1 MIALLRKD
9 PDNAAQPRREELTD
23 DGAYMAAL
31 YQKYK
36 AFLFRKAGSYTKD
49 PQTLE
54 DIVQDAVLRLLRNT
68 AKLRTLEPAALTA
81 YLALTV
87 RSAALNHLAA
97 ERRDTLDALPLD
109 DGEVQTDR
117 LRSSRSQ
124 PTLEEQ
130 VLLGLRDRKL
140 RTVIGRLPERDQTLL
155 TGKYFLELSTQE
167 LADDLGTTAVGVRVM
182 LSRARKRAMNE
193 LMREGILHG

>member
-1 MIALLRKD
+1 MIAILRRGTQKIVD
-9 PDNAAQPRREELTD
+9 PPDSNAAFL
-23 DGAYMAAL
+23 AAL

-36 AFLFRKAGSYTKD
+36 AFLFRKAGSYAKD

-130 VLLGLRDRKL
+130 VLLGLRDREL

>member
-1 MIALLRKD
+1 MIALLRKNL
-9 PDNAAQPRREELTD
+9 DNAAEPRREELD
-23 DGAYMAAL
+23 NDGAYMAAL

-36 AFLFRKAGSYTKD
+36 AFLFRKAGIYTKD

-130 VLLGLRDRKL
+130 VLLGLRDREL

-167 LADDLGTTAVGVRVM
+167 LADDLGTTAAGVRVM
-182 LSRARKRAMNE
+182 LSRARKRALNE

>member
-9 PDNAAQPRREELTD
+9 PDDAVHPRQEEPNND
-23 DGAYMAAL
+23 RAYMTTL
-31 YQKYK
+31 YQRYK
-36 AFLFRKAGSYTKD
+36 AFLFRKAGTYTRD

-54 DIVQDAVLRLLRNT
+54 DIVQDTLLRLIRNT
-68 AKLRTLEPAALTA
+68 TRLRTLEPAALTA

-87 RSAALNHLAA
+87 RSAALNHMEA
-97 ERRDTLDALPLD
+97 ERRDSLDALPLD

-130 VLLGLRDRKL
+130 VLLGLRDREL
-140 RTVIGRLPERDQTLL
+140 RTVIGRLPERDQALL

-167 LADDLGTTAVGVRVM
+167 LADDLGTTAAGVRVM
-182 LSRARKRAMNE
+182 LSRARKRALNE